1 MTGHWRVPSE
11 YIQYNVSWFV
21 ETDPHSIQ
29 IFKTFTVSVVVF
41 QEGERKKTSTPRRDR
56 RSLSE
61 EDEQRTNTHV
71 QSNLQQTATGNYD
84 RSIESHTDQPT
95 NQLTN
100 NKRP

>member
-41 QEGERKKTSTPRRDR
+41 HGGNEKNKNSEERQAIFERRGRTRTYKVKSATNRDR
-56 RSLSE
+56 VL
-61 EDEQRTNTHV
+61 
-71 QSNLQQTATGNYD
+71 
-84 RSIESHTDQPT
+84 
-95 NQLTN
+95 
-100 NKRP
+100 